1 MPSGSTNKKRSISLQ
16 VPPDAEAGD
25 VLSFVV
31 DGSEIDIPVP
41 LGSKPGD
48 ILEIQVGG
56 VEFDDGD
63 REDTEGAVTIDTH
76 EDDSLTVSL
85 SNKRKLH
92 FSTIIASQQDTELT
106 KNQEAERR
114 IDDGT
119 RAHLWPAGKAMTQFL
134 GSSEGLA
141 VIQSIFPAPT
151 AADPDKANSGTVSS
165 SISKSRQN
173 NELSVLELG
182 SGLGV
187 VGLAFAA
194 SVRSSLLP
202 VGKVVLS
209 DVQDAMELLQ
219 HNILR
224 NKSILDATIVEAIPL
239 LWKTQQEEEEEWRR
253 RRQQQQQQA
262 SSIEETLTAQYHLLL
277 ASDVLYNAEI
287 IPALLST
294 VKRHLTTISNSGL
307 ILGVRWRKPE
317 IERSFFRALE
327 GWHGKQWHLV
337 HTRHCPLSWESYGNP
352 KDDSSNQYFHQ
363 TMISVQ
369 GKPHSLA
376 EIMTSQGGNEESP
389 KDVDA
394 QDLLE
399 AMNDEEAVAFENC
412 HIQVYLLQ
420 NAQPASEECVNEKSS
435 RKRSFGR
442 A

>member
-1 MPSGSTNKKRSISLQ
+1 MSSESTNKKRSITLQ

-48 ILEIQVGG
+48 VLEIHVGG
-56 VEFDDGD
+56 AGGVADES
-63 REDTEGAVTIDTH
+63 DTENTITIDTQD
-76 EDDSLTVSL
+76 DDSLTVSL
-85 SNKRKLH
+85 PNNRKLH
-92 FSTIIASQQDTELT
+92 FSTIIPSQQGTERIE
-106 KNQEAERR
+106 NQEPERG

-119 RAHLWPAGKAMTQFL
+119 RVHLWPAGKAMTQFL
-134 GSSEGLA
+134 GSSAGLE
-141 VIQSIFPAPT
+141 VIQSIFPGPT
-151 AADPDKANSGTVSS
+151 AADSGEPNGGTASA
-165 SISKSRQN
+165 ISTFENRQN
-173 NELSVLELG
+173 NKLDVLELG

-187 VGLAFAA
+187 VGLSFAA
-194 SVRSSLLP
+194 GVHSSLLP

-219 HNILR
+219 HNILC
-224 NKSILDATIVEAIPL
+224 NKTILDTAIVEAIPL
-239 LWKTQQEEEEEWRR
+239 LWKTQQKQEHHH
-253 RRQQQQQQA
+253 QA
-262 SSIEETLTAQYHLLL
+262 SSSEETLTAKYHLML
-277 ASDVLYNAEI
+277 ASDVLYNAES

-294 VKRHLTTISNSGL
+294 VKRHLATTRNSAML
-307 ILGVRWRKPE
+307 LGVRWRKPE

-337 HTRHCPLSWESYGNP
+337 HTCHCPLSWASYGNP
-352 KDDSSNQYFHQ
+352 KDDNSNQYFHQ

-376 EIMTSQGGNEESP
+376 EIMTNQEGNEESSR
-389 KDVDA
+389 KANA

-399 AMNDEEAVAFENC
+399 AINDEESDAFENC

-420 NAQPASEECVNEKSS
+420 NTQPASKECVRSRAS
-435 RKRSFGR
+435 RKRGLDS